1 MSLFSIKPESVNP
14 AVDMLDRM
22 PTPARKWNF
31 DAEFIV
37 PGVDSETQKFHFF
50 VRSIDKPQYEF
61 QYAEINEYGFKHKI
75 LTGIT
80 TGDLGIEFLDDTT
93 NRVLNFI
100 NHYLINSVPEANL
113 RYSQLNF
120 LSVMQKRGF
129 DTAGIETRAGIGNT
143 IIKQIKINQYAGLN
157 SDGTGRGRIRTWVF
171 EEPQIVQFDLD
182 KNATEE
188 DALSGFVV
196 RFNYKNV
203 VIDLAGGLYP
213 DRSDSVLSGLI
224 DVATAFTPADAVL
237 PRIGLIAAKRENPF
251 AIGRLGNSIFSEV
264 PGNQTIRT
272 GAGLFNT
279 VNDALGP
286 QDIKG
291 PTQLGR
297 NDNISGQTTSTNAGV
312 VIAAVPNTVDQASK
326 LLKL

>member
-1 MSLFSIKPESVNP
+1 LSLFSIKPESVNP
-14 AVDMLDRM
+14 AVEMLDHM

-37 PGVDSETQKFHFF
+37 AGIDSVTQKFHFF

-80 TGDLGIEFLDDTT
+80 TGDLGVEFLDDTT

-100 NHYLINSVPEANL
+100 NHYLVNSVPVEN
-113 RYSQLNF
+113 RRFFQTNF
-120 LSVMQKRGF
+120 LSLMERKGF
-129 DTAGIETRAGIGNT
+129 DTSGIQARGGIGNT
-143 IIKQIKINQYAGLN
+143 IIKQIKINQYAGLT

-171 EEPQIVQFDLD
+171 EEPQIVSFDLD
-182 KNATEE
+182 KHAT
-188 DALSGFVV
+188 DDDVLSGFVI

-213 DRSDSVLSGLI
+213 DRPDSVLSGLI
-224 DVATAFTPADAVL
+224 DIAAAFSPADA
-237 PRIGLIAAKRENPF
+237 LIPQVALTAVQGDNPF
-251 AIGRLGNSIFSEV
+251 AVGNLGTSIFSDV

-272 GAGLFNT
+272 GVGLFNT
-279 VNDALGP
+279 VNDSLGP
-286 QDIKG
+286 QNIQG
-291 PTQLGR
+291 PVQLGR
-297 NDNISGQTTSTNAGV
+297 NDNISGQTTSTNAGT
-312 VIAAVPNTVDQASK
+312 VIAAVPSAVDQASK
-326 LLKL
+326 LLKI

>member
-14 AVDMLDRM
+14 AVEMLDRM

-50 VRSIDKPQYEF
+50 VKSIDKPQYEF

-100 NHYLINSVPEANL
+100 NHYLINSVPEKNL

-129 DTAGIETRAGIGNT
+129 DTASIEARGGIGNT
-143 IIKQIKINQYAGLN
+143 IIKQIKINQYSGLT
-157 SDGTGRGRIRTWVF
+157 SDGTGRGKIRTWVF

-188 DALSGFVV
+188 DSLSGFVV

-203 VIDLAGGLYP
+203 VIELDSNLYP
-213 DRSDSVLSGLI
+213 DRPGVLLSGLI
-224 DVATAFTPADAVL
+224 DTAAAFTPADAVI
-237 PRIGLIAAKRENPF
+237 PRVGLSAAKGENPF
-251 AIGRLGNSIFSEV
+251 AVGRLGNSIFSEV

-279 VNDALGP
+279 VNDSLGP
-286 QDIKG
+286 QDTRG

-297 NDNISGQTTSTNAGV
+297 NDIITGPTTGTNAGT
-312 VIAAVPNTVDQASK
+312 VIAAVPSAVDQTSK